1 MDANQALIEAAKTGN
16 LAEAEK
22 ALAMRANTIFNGS
35 EAFQIAIIKG
45 HNEIAKR
52 LFEKGALYF
61 GLEFQALWLAV
72 DNKNTEMFLL
82 LAEHLIAAKSAIFE
96 TRGDFYIIRA
106 AKNDSIEIFQWLA
119 EHDVD
124 YCGAYNSYL
133 RIATEYNSI
142 QIVAYLNSL
151 GVKTFA
157 KNA

>member
-52 LFEKGALYF
+52 LFEKDALYF

-72 DNKNTEMFLL
+72 DNKNTEMFLI
-82 LAEHLIAAKSAIFE
+82 LAEHLIAKSAIFV

-119 EHDVD
+119 EHGVD

-133 RIATEYNSI
+133 GIATEYKSH
-142 QIVAYLNSL
+142 QIVAYLNSR
-151 GVKTFA
+151 GVTTFA

>member
-22 ALAMRANTIFNGS
+22 ALAMRANTKFDS
-35 EAFQIAIIKG
+35 SKAFQIAIINR

-52 LFEKGALYF
+52 LFEKDALYL
-61 GLEFQALWLAV
+61 GLAFNALWLAV

-82 LAEHLIAAKSAIFE
+82 LAEHLFVNSAIFKSH
-96 TRGDFYIIRA
+96 GDFYIIRA

-119 EHDVD
+119 EHGVD
-124 YCGAYNSYL
+124 YRGAYNSFL
-133 RIATEYNSI
+133 GIATEHNSH
-142 QIVAYLNSL
+142 QIVAYLNSR
-151 GVKTFA
+151 GVTTFA